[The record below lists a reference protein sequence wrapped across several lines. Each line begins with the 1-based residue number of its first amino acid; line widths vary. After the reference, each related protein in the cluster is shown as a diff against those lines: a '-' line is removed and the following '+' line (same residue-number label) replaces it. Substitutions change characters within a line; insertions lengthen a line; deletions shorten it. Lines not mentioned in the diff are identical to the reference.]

1 MSENDID
8 IDIDIVIRCKCGK
21 LLTEMKRE
29 TESRYGDRL
38 IISVEP
44 CDVCLDEK
52 RDAGYG
58 DCMVDYGIVEDY
70 ND

>member
-1 MSENDID
+1 MPD

-44 CDVCLDEK
+44 CEDCL
-52 RDAGYG
+52 
-58 DCMVDYGIVEDY
+58 EDSFE
-70 ND
+70 DGMESALEDLD